1 MSTIV
6 KSTTYMSTKK
16 REKNN
21 KGNEPMQD
29 FHKNKLPNSQGLE
42 NFAKPSRTIYHRP
55 QTKILHYL

>member
-1 MSTIV
+1 
-6 KSTTYMSTKK
+6 MSTKK